1 MIARLLG
8 ELVSYQGNRGIIDVA
23 GVGYEVFAP
32 ERCLTQWA
40 SEPSEV
46 SAFISTQVREDSITL
61 YGFASDT
68 DRQAFSTL
76 LSVSGVG
83 PKVALACLNGLD
95 VDALDQ
101 AIQSD
106 DLLTLSG
113 IPGVGKKTAQR
124 LSLELKGKLPTASL
138 AVPRSKA
145 SSGPQDP
152 LPLALAR
159 LGYKKSEI
167 DRALQALAQQD
178 TTTEQSVSQRLAASL
193 RILSGSK
200 T

>member
-8 ELVSYQGNRGIIDVA
+8 ELVSHQGNRGIIDVA

-32 ERCLTQWA
+32 GRCLTQWA
-40 SEPSEV
+40 SNPIALT
-46 SAFISTQVREDSITL
+46 AFISTQVREDSITL
-61 YGFASDT
+61 YAFSSDT
-68 DRQAFSTL
+68 DREAFCTL

-95 VDALDQ
+95 VDTLDQ

-106 DLLTLSG
+106 DLVTLSG

-124 LSLELKGKLPTASL
+124 LALELKGKLPTA
-138 AVPRSKA
+138 AFGTPRAKA
-145 SSGPQDP
+145 SSAPADP

-167 DRALQALAQQD
+167 DRALQALAQQNI
-178 TTTEQSVSQRLAASL
+178 TAEQSVSERLAASL
-193 RILSGSK
+193 RILSGIK
-200 T
+200 A

>member
-1 MIARLLG
+1 MIARLRG
-8 ELVSYQGNRGIIDVA
+8 ELVSHQGNRAIIDVA
-23 GVGYEVFAP
+23 GVGYEIFAP
-32 ERCLTQWA
+32 ERCVTQWA
-40 SEPSEV
+40 SEHAEV
-46 SAFISTQVREDSITL
+46 TAFISTQVREDSITL

-68 DRQAFSTL
+68 DRQAFCTL

-95 VDALDQ
+95 VDTLDH

-106 DLLTLSG
+106 DLRTLSG

-124 LSLELKGKLPTASL
+124 LALELKGKLPTASL
-138 AVPRSKA
+138 GAQHSKV
-145 SSGPQDP
+145 SSSPADP

-178 TTTEQSVSQRLAASL
+178 INAERSVSERLAASL
-193 RILSGSK
+193 RILSGTS

>member
-8 ELVSYQGNRGIIDVA
+8 ELVSHQGNRGIIDVA
-23 GVGYEVFAP
+23 GVGYEVFSP

-40 SEPSEV
+40 SDPIAV
-46 SAFISTQVREDSITL
+46 AAFISTQVREDSITL
-61 YGFASDT
+61 YAFSSDT
-68 DRQAFSTL
+68 DREAFSIL

-83 PKVALACLNGLD
+83 PKVALACLNGLE
-95 VDALDQ
+95 VDTLDQ

-106 DLLTLSG
+106 DLVTLSG

-124 LSLELKGKLPTASL
+124 LALELKGKLPTATFST
-138 AVPRSKA
+138 PRAKA
-145 SSGPQDP
+145 SSVLADP

-167 DRALQALAQQD
+167 DRTLQALAQQEI
-178 TTTEQSVSQRLAASL
+178 TAEQSVSERLAASL
-193 RILSGSK
+193 RVLSGIK
-200 T
+200 A